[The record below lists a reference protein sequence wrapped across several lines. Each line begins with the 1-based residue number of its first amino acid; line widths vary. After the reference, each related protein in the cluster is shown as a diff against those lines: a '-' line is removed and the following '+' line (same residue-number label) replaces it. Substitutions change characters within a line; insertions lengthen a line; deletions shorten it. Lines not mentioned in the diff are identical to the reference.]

1 MTQKA
6 DDSTK
11 TSAPRGRGRPVRYL
25 TEPELATELETDE
38 RTLRRWREDGCPHQ
52 RRSNRVLYRLPQV
65 MAWLQERARKE
76 LDADEAKERAR
87 KMRADAD
94 RSEMLAAKLRGELA
108 PVAEMDRAVER
119 LATAVRNE
127 VAGLRSRFTLQVIG
141 LQTPQEAALVLDEMA
156 KQILASLAGAAVV
169 DDADAEDVEDAA

>member
-1 MTQKA
+1 M
-6 DDSTK
+6 
-11 TSAPRGRGRPVRYL
+11 RYL
-25 TEPELATELETDE
+25 TEKELAAELETDE

-76 LDADEAKERAR
+76 TDADEAKERAR

-108 PVAEMDRAVER
+108 PVVEMDAAVER

-127 VAGLRSRFTLQVIG
+127 VAGLRSRFTLTVLG
-141 LQTPQEAALVLDEMA
+141 LTTPQDAAAVLDEMG
-156 KQILASLAGAAVV
+156 KQILGALASAAASEDEDT
-169 DDADAEDVEDAA
+169 DDELEEAA

>member
-1 MTQKA
+1 M
-6 DDSTK
+6 
-11 TSAPRGRGRPVRYL
+11 RYL
-25 TEPELATELETDE
+25 TEKELAAELETDE
-38 RTLRRWREDGCPHQ
+38 RTLRRWREEGCPHQ

-94 RSEMLAAKLRGELA
+94 RSEMLAAKLRAELA
-108 PVAEMDRAVER
+108 PVVEMDAAVER

-127 VAGLRSRFTLQVIG
+127 VAGLRSRFTLAVIG
-141 LQTPQEAALVLDEMA
+141 LQTPVEAAAVLDDMA
-156 KQILASLAGAAVV
+156 KQILGALASAASGEDEL
-169 DDADAEDVEDAA
+169 DDELEAAA

>member
-1 MTQKA
+1 M
-6 DDSTK
+6 
-11 TSAPRGRGRPVRYL
+11 RYL
-25 TEPELATELETDE
+25 TEKELAAELETDE
-38 RTLRRWREDGCPHQ
+38 RTLRRWREEGCPHQ

-94 RSEMLAAKLRGELA
+94 RSELAAAKLRGELA
-108 PVAEMDRAVER
+108 PVAEMDAAVER

-127 VAGLRSRFTLQVIG
+127 VAGLRSRFTLTVIG
-141 LQTPQEAALVLDEMA
+141 LTTPQEAAAVLDEMG
-156 KQILASLAGAAVV
+156 KQILGALASAASDEDEN
-169 DDADAEDVEDAA
+169 DDLEEEAA

>member
-1 MTQKA
+1 MPTKSV
-6 DDSTK
+6 DS
-11 TSAPRGRGRPVRYL
+11 RGSGRPVRYL
-25 TEPELATELETDE
+25 TEKELAAELETDE

-65 MAWLQERARKE
+65 MAWLQDRARKE

-87 KMRADAD
+87 KVRADAD

-108 PVAEMDRAVER
+108 PVSEMDAAVER

-127 VAGLRSRFTLQVIG
+127 VAGLRSRFTLTVMG
-141 LQTPQEAALVLDEMA
+141 LQTPQEAAAVLDEMGR
-156 KQILASLAGAAVV
+156 QILGALASAAEA
-169 DDADAEDVEDAA
+169 DEETDATLEEAA

>member
-1 MTQKA
+1 M
-6 DDSTK
+6 
-11 TSAPRGRGRPVRYL
+11 RYL
-25 TEPELATELETDE
+25 TEKELAAELETDE

-108 PVAEMDRAVER
+108 PVVEMDAAVER

-127 VAGLRSRFTLQVIG
+127 VAGLRSRFTLTVLG
-141 LQTPQEAALVLDEMA
+141 LTTPQDAAAVLDEMG
-156 KQILASLAGAAVV
+156 KQILGALASAAASEDEDT
-169 DDADAEDVEDAA
+169 DDELEEAA